1 MGQPDPYDAHARA
14 SASVRASASA
24 SECHQPKCKGI
35 RVRHMGMYEDCIGV
49 HLGSLRGWWQATQ
62 FAIANINVK
71 RRSEIDERKRE
82 ASETL
87 TITLCLSFD
96 VPFSGP
102 CLDQHQPIL
111 KMVSV

>member
-1 MGQPDPYDAHARA
+1 
-14 SASVRASASA
+14 
-24 SECHQPKCKGI
+24 
-35 RVRHMGMYEDCIGV
+35 MGMYEDCIGV